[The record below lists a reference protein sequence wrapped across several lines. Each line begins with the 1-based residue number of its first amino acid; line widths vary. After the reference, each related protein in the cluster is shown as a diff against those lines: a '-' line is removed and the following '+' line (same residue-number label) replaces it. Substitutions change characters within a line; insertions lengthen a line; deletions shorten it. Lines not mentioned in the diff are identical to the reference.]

1 MNRPRG
7 RADDRMIRIDGWDIA
22 VRGRWLRTAAIF
34 DEDWHDR
41 PMTADPAVFA
51 RKIRASGLRAD
62 IFTFAQRIPDWKPRY
77 RYRFEWDNAA
87 AIPITNYEDWWRRLS
102 SDRRKDVKRAEKQG
116 IVVRR
121 VGLDD
126 ELVKG
131 IVEINNDVPFRQGK
145 RFKHY
150 GKDFETVKR
159 EYATFPDR
167 SEFLAATFNDE
178 LAAILKM
185 VYVGELACFL
195 EILSKTKYNDKR
207 PVNALIAKAVEIA
220 AEKKK
225 SYLTYGRF
233 QYGHK
238 THSSFAD
245 FKQRNGFE
253 RILFPRYYIPLTI
266 KGRVAIRLRL
276 QRGLLWILPG
286 PLVTTVVRLRS
297 YFTNRILRKSVVP
310 NEPD

>member
-1 MNRPRG
+1 MTRPDQ
-7 RADDRMIRIDGWDIA
+7 RADQRGIIPIDGWDIVVKGKWLKTA
-22 VRGRWLRTAAIF
+22 VIV

-41 PMTADPAVFA
+41 PIMADPADFA
-51 RKIRASGLRAD
+51 KKIGRSGIKAD
-62 IFTFAQRIPDWKPRY
+62 IFAFAQKIPDCKPRY
-77 RYRFEWDNAA
+77 DFAFEWDNVA
-87 AIPITNYEDWWRRLS
+87 AIPITSYQDWWQRLT

-116 IVVRR
+116 IIVKR

-126 ELVKG
+126 ELVRG

-150 GKDFETVKR
+150 GKDFETTKR

-207 PVNALIAKAVEIA
+207 PINALISKAVEIA
-220 AEKKK
+220 VEKKK
-225 SYLTYGRF
+225 TYLTYGRS
-233 QYGHK
+233 QYGNK
-238 THSSFAD
+238 KRSSFAD

-253 RILFPRYYIPLTI
+253 RIVFPRYYIPLTA
-266 KGRVAIRLRL
+266 KGRAAVRLRL
-276 QRGLLWILPG
+276 TRGLLGILPG
-286 PLVTTVVRLRS
+286 PLVTAILDVRSRV
-297 YFTNRILRKSVVP
+297 TRKLAEKTPSVG
-310 NEPD
+310 